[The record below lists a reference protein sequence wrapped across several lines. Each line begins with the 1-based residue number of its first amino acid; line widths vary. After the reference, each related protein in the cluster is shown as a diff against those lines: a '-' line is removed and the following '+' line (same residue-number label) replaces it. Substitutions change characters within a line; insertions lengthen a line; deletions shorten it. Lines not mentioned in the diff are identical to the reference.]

1 MEKRQNEND
10 TEMKNERKNER
21 KNAEQVRTARQV
33 TAQDI
38 NADWAKGN
46 ALYTRWASLH
56 HIGYPE
62 LMVLYVLDW
71 RGAQP
76 QKDISHS
83 VGMTKQ
89 TVNTVITKL
98 KQQGYVRLE
107 TAQTDRREKMACL
120 TETGRSY
127 ADEILGSLRE
137 IEDRIYGKIEQ
148 ERLLQMLE
156 TSEEINRLMEQ
167 EIQREE
173 QEMKREKEEK
183 KREEQKK

>member
-1 MEKRQNEND
+1 MEKRKNTDD
-10 TEMKNERKNER
+10 TEKKKEGKS
-21 KNAEQVRTARQV
+21 AEQVRQIRRV

-46 ALYTRWASLH
+46 ALYTKWASIH
-56 HIGYPE
+56 RIGYPE

-71 RGAQP
+71 RGAQT

-98 KQQGYVRLE
+98 KQKGYVRLE
-107 TAQTDRREKMACL
+107 MAQTDRREKLACL
-120 TETGRSY
+120 TDTGRTY
-127 ADEILGSLRE
+127 ADGILGLLKK
-137 IEDRIYGKIEQ
+137 IEDQVYKKIEQ

-156 TSEEINRLMEQ
+156 TSEEINCLMEQ
-167 EIQREE
+167 EINREE
-173 QEMKREKEEK
+173 REMKREKEK
-183 KREEQKK
+183 RKREGQNK

>member
-1 MEKRQNEND
+1 MEKRKNTDD
-10 TEMKNERKNER
+10 TEKK
-21 KNAEQVRTARQV
+21 KDGQSAEQVRQIRRV

-46 ALYTRWASLH
+46 ALYTKWASIH
-56 HIGYPE
+56 RIGYPE

-71 RGAQP
+71 RGAQT

-89 TVNTVITKL
+89 TVNTVISKL
-98 KQQGYVRLE
+98 KQKGYVRLE

-120 TETGRSY
+120 TATGRKY
-127 ADEILGSLRE
+127 ADGILEPLRE
-137 IEDRIYGKIEQ
+137 IEDQIYEKIEQ

-156 TSEEINRLMEQ
+156 TSGEINRLMEQ
-167 EIQREE
+167 EINREE
-173 QEMKREKEEK
+173 QEMKREKAEK